1 MSYSKKYTYNNPPI
15 VHINDEMFRNIS
27 IYLYMYTYIL
37 CVCTWRAS
45 THILQSFVGSSTSVS
60 GTPGFKVLGENKG
73 HRWGQ
78 RTGLMH
84 LPLWRTKF
92 AGQWQPATHGLLHG
106 PISFQLSQVLA
117 HPGPQVSYTAPCLH
131 WVAGK
136 KKETRVSGGEMATS
150 VQPQPDAIVQ
160 APVTHCPGPS
170 TALIHFCILTK
181 DWPTSDLPQTLWESP
196 APEKTTSKIHLLV

>member
-1 MSYSKKYTYNNPPI
+1 MKC
-15 VHINDEMFRNIS
+15 FW
-27 IYLYMYTYIL
+27 IYLYIYICTHIYSV
-37 CVCTWRAS
+37 CVCLPNQHTNTAVLHWLFHFSVRD
-45 THILQSFVGSSTSVS
+45 TRFQSL
-60 GTPGFKVLGENKG
+60 KLLNKG

-131 WVAGK
+131 WVARKKK
-136 KKETRVSGGEMATS
+136 KKETGEMERNGLSNSPSAWCHS
-150 VQPQPDAIVQ
+150 R
-160 APVTHCPGPS
+160 VTHCIGFS
-170 TALIHFCILTK
+170 TAWVHVRILTK
-181 DWPTSDLPQTLWESP
+181 ESQTPIIPQTCWESP
-196 APEKTTSKIHLLV
+196 AP

>member
-15 VHINDEMFRNIS
+15 VYINDEMFLNIS
-27 IYLYMYTYIL
+27 MYLYMYTYIL
-37 CVCTWRAS
+37 CVCVC
-45 THILQSFVGSSTSVS
+45 LQNQHTN
-60 GTPGFKVLGENKG
+60 TAVLHWLFHFRIKDTRFQSLKEQNKG

-84 LPLWRTKF
+84 LPLCRTKF

-131 WVAGK
+131 WVAAQLCWGSQW
-136 KKETRVSGGEMATS
+136 TLTPSLW
-150 VQPQPDAIVQ
+150 Q
-160 APVTHCPGPS
+160 A
-170 TALIHFCILTK
+170 
-181 DWPTSDLPQTLWESP
+181 
-196 APEKTTSKIHLLV
+196 LVYARNDSQ

>member
-1 MSYSKKYTYNNPPI
+1 MKC
-15 VHINDEMFRNIS
+15 FW
-27 IYLYMYTYIL
+27 IYLYIYICTHIYSV
-37 CVCTWRAS
+37 CVCLPNQHTNTAVLHWLFHCSVRD
-45 THILQSFVGSSTSVS
+45 TRFQSL
-60 GTPGFKVLGENKG
+60 KLLNKG

-92 AGQWQPATHGLLHG
+92 AGQWQPATQGLLHG

-136 KKETRVSGGEMATS
+136 KKKEAQVRWKEMAS
-150 VQPQPDAIVQ
+150 VICPQPDAIPQ
-160 APVTHCPGPS
+160 PLVTHCIGFS
-170 TALIHFCILTK
+170 TAWVHFRIFTK
-181 DWPTSDLPQTLWESP
+181 ESQTPTIPQTCWESP
-196 APEKTTSKIHLLV
+196 TS